1 MDHYCELI
9 RKRYAE
15 IASGD
20 LGYIPDALGCVLKV
34 LNEIA
39 ADEALSESVR
49 EKAAYAAMNDT
60 YQPINCDDYDNLELA
75 CQHHLV
81 LTLALKDG
89 EQLQAKASDL
99 ISRKNIEYLVVELA
113 GNVRELRLDKIA
125 SFSHPEIGTVVV
137 SES

>member
-39 ADEALSESVR
+39 ADEALSSQSG
-49 EKAAYAAMNDT
+49 EKAAYAAANLLVS
-60 YQPINCDDYDNLELA
+60 DYVNE
-75 CQHHLV
+75 
-81 LTLALKDG
+81 
-89 EQLQAKASDL
+89 
-99 ISRKNIEYLVVELA
+99 
-113 GNVRELRLDKIA
+113 
-125 SFSHPEIGTVVV
+125 
-137 SES
+137 

>member
-9 RKRYAE
+9 RKRYVE

-49 EKAAYAAMNDT
+49 EKAAYAAANLLVS
-60 YQPINCDDYDNLELA
+60 DYVNE
-75 CQHHLV
+75 
-81 LTLALKDG
+81 
-89 EQLQAKASDL
+89 
-99 ISRKNIEYLVVELA
+99 
-113 GNVRELRLDKIA
+113 
-125 SFSHPEIGTVVV
+125 
-137 SES
+137 

>member
-49 EKAAYAAMNDT
+49 EQAAYAAANLLVS
-60 YQPINCDDYDNLELA
+60 DYVNE
-75 CQHHLV
+75 
-81 LTLALKDG
+81 
-89 EQLQAKASDL
+89 
-99 ISRKNIEYLVVELA
+99 
-113 GNVRELRLDKIA
+113 
-125 SFSHPEIGTVVV
+125 
-137 SES
+137 

>member
-39 ADEALSESVR
+39 AMRPFRSQSGKRPLMR
-49 EKAAYAAMNDT
+49 QQT
-60 YQPINCDDYDNLELA
+60 YW
-75 CQHHLV
+75 
-81 LTLALKDG
+81 
-89 EQLQAKASDL
+89 
-99 ISRKNIEYLVVELA
+99 
-113 GNVRELRLDKIA
+113 
-125 SFSHPEIGTVVV
+125 
-137 SES
+137 

>member
-39 ADEALSESVR
+39 ADEALRSQSG
-49 EKAAYAAMNDT
+49 KAAYAAANLLVS
-60 YQPINCDDYDNLELA
+60 DYVNE
-75 CQHHLV
+75 
-81 LTLALKDG
+81 
-89 EQLQAKASDL
+89 
-99 ISRKNIEYLVVELA
+99 
-113 GNVRELRLDKIA
+113 
-125 SFSHPEIGTVVV
+125 
-137 SES
+137 

>member
-20 LGYIPDALGCVLKV
+20 LGYIPDALVCVLKV

-49 EKAAYAAMNDT
+49 EKAAYAAANLLVS
-60 YQPINCDDYDNLELA
+60 DYVNE
-75 CQHHLV
+75 
-81 LTLALKDG
+81 
-89 EQLQAKASDL
+89 
-99 ISRKNIEYLVVELA
+99 
-113 GNVRELRLDKIA
+113 
-125 SFSHPEIGTVVV
+125 
-137 SES
+137 

>member
-9 RKRYAE
+9 RNRYAE

-49 EKAAYAAMNDT
+49 EKAAYAAANLLVS
-60 YQPINCDDYDNLELA
+60 DYVNE
-75 CQHHLV
+75 
-81 LTLALKDG
+81 
-89 EQLQAKASDL
+89 
-99 ISRKNIEYLVVELA
+99 
-113 GNVRELRLDKIA
+113 
-125 SFSHPEIGTVVV
+125 
-137 SES
+137 